1 MLNVV
6 YNTFK
11 RVTRNPSTNRGVG
24 ARHGEVRN
32 SHQMLNAALH
42 TS

>member
-11 RVTRNPSTNRGVG
+11 RVTIGIHLSTG
-24 ARHGEVRN
+24 ALGPRHGEVRRA
-32 SHQMLNAALH
+32 H
-42 TS
+42 